1 MKRNKATVVIVL
13 CAINLII
20 AEKLKIKITFQQI
33 LIIHVFLFSLAVLSN
48 KIQKKVL
55 QLQNTTA
62 FRLLSINFLRI
73 FACLIF
79 LLPIILKHEE
89 SNKSYIYNFFA
100 CYFFYL
106 LYDIIFKTKQ

>member
-1 MKRNKATVVIVL
+1 MVIVL

-20 AEKLKIKITFQQI
+20 VEKLKIKITLQQI
-33 LIIHVFLFSLAVLSN
+33 LIIHSFLFSLTVLSN
-48 KIQKKVL
+48 IIQKKVL
-55 QLQNTTA
+55 QLKNTTA

-89 SNKSYIYNFFA
+89 PNKSYIYNFFA
-100 CYFFYL
+100 CYFLYL
-106 LYDIIFKTKQ
+106 VYDIIFKNQTIKK